1 MDRGNKS
8 KNKVLKLL
16 LVEIIALGVV
26 SLLNELY
33 GVEIIWLNILLLILF
48 IYTFVVEFIYDLID
62 NIIKDSSDYNKK
74 LKR

>member
-1 MDRGNKS
+1 MVRGNKS

-48 IYTFVVEFIYDLID
+48 IYTFVVEFIHDLID

>member
-1 MDRGNKS
+1 MVRGNKS

>member
-48 IYTFVVEFIYDLID
+48 IYTFVVEFIHDLID

>member
-1 MDRGNKS
+1 MNRGNKS